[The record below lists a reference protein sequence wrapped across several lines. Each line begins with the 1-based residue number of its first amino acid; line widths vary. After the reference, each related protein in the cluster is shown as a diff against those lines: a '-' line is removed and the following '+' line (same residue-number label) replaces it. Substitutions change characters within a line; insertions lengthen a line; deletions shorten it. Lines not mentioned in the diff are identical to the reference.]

1 MGVYSRLNRPILV
14 VDYNPQWPIL
24 FEQEKERLIDA
35 LENSLLMVEHLGS
48 TAVPCLAAKPVIDIG
63 LGIRSLAEAPAL
75 MPAIENLGY
84 IYEPTLEQLLPE
96 RRFFW
101 KGTPAV
107 HTYHLHLAEVD
118 NPVLLRPLRFRDY
131 LRRNPGIAEKYG
143 DLKKELAKR
152 CGQDIDAYVNGK
164 TAFVEQIMLEIE
176 KESENGTFNY
186 STSSERFNSG
196 GTT

>member
-1 MGVYSRLNRPILV
+1 MGVYSKLNRPIIV
-14 VDYNPQWPIL
+14 VSYDRQWPL
-24 FEQEKERLIDA
+24 MFEKEKEAILAA
-35 LENSLLMVEHLGS
+35 LGSRVLVIEHMGS
-48 TAVPCLAAKPVIDIG
+48 TAVPGLTAKPVIDIAV
-63 LGIRSLAEAPAL
+63 GIQSLADAPAL
-75 MPAIENLGY
+75 IPYIEQLGY
-84 IYEPTLEQLLPE
+84 TYEPALEQLIPE

-131 LRRNPGIAEKYG
+131 LRRNASMAEKYG

-152 CGQDIDAYVNGK
+152 CGQDIGAYVNGK

-176 KESENGTFNY
+176 KECKNPEAA
-186 STSSERFNSG
+186 
-196 GTT
+196 